1 MKKEKITE
9 ILEQCYQLDKLRS
22 AERYIM
28 QEHRLFRELGLRVRD
43 LSDLNELDD
52 AKGDK
57 VLAALATQMEH
68 EKRAFAERGL
78 RKRNRQRGRNTNPQ
92 LFENTE

>member
-52 AKGDK
+52 TKGDE
-57 VLAALATQMEH
+57 VLAALAIEI
-68 EKRAFAERGL
+68 KRQESPAQES
-78 RKRNRQRGRNTNPQ
+78 RNRNRHRGRKIENE
-92 LFENTE
+92 LFVNIE